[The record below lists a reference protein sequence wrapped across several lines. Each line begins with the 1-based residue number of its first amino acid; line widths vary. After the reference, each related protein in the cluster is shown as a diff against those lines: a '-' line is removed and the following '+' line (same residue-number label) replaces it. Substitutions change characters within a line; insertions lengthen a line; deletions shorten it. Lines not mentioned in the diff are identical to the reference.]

1 MKTTNYI
8 LTVYWITGAR
18 AYLTTSLEEAFEVA
32 SSFKKVFPTLR
43 ITLKRERRD
52 FEYWLSLILA
62 NAQQDTCAYP
72 YHTNY
77 RQKLAV

>member
-1 MKTTNYI
+1 MKTTNYV
-8 LTVYWITGAR
+8 LTVYLVTGAC

-62 NAQQDTCAYP
+62 SAQQAT
-72 YHTNY
+72 
-77 RQKLAV
+77 

>member
-8 LTVYWITGAR
+8 LTVYWITGAC
-18 AYLTTSLEEAFEVA
+18 AYLTTSFEEAFEA
-32 SSFKKVFPTLR
+32 ACSFKKVFPTLR

-62 NAQQDTCAYP
+62 NALQVT
-72 YHTNY
+72 
-77 RQKLAV
+77 

>member
-1 MKTTNYI
+1 MKTINYV
-8 LTVYWITGAR
+8 LTVYWVTGKR
-18 AYLTTSLEEAFEVA
+18 LYLTSSLEEALEVA

-62 NAQQDTCAYP
+62 SAQQAT
-72 YHTNY
+72 
-77 RQKLAV
+77 